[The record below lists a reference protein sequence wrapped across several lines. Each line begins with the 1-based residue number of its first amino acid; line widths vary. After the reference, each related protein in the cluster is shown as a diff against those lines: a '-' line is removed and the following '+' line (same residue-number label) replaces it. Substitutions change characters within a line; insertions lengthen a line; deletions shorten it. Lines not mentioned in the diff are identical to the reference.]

1 MLPSLANLGC
11 DTEAPKRV
19 GAGESGSCKVQ
30 RGARRERRTPIL
42 VDGEWV
48 HHYRHAP
55 LDDVSIR
62 RAVGQLWDPRQ
73 VAAVTAEYGPVAEWD
88 TSAVTNF
95 FALFEFRT
103 DLTAD
108 LSGWDVGNATNMG
121 FMFCGATS
129 FTSDLSKWDVGN
141 VETMV
146 YMFYNARNFT
156 SDLSKWNVSRVER
169 MLYMFFNAT
178 RFTSDLLRWDVRN
191 VTDMRDMFSGATSF
205 MSDLSQWDVGNVKYM
220 ADMFCDATS
229 FASDLSKWNVGK
241 LTEVSGMFRRAASFG
256 PPLVRS
262 GAGEEG
268 AIWTEE
274 SVRAHLDFVRND
286 ETLQTYKSVRVRRRW
301 RRLLWLFKEK
311 KRFWTKREQREIEE
325 YEGNTERLKRYLRVF
340 HRGGLSI

>member
-11 DTEAPKRV
+11 DTEAPKRR
-19 GAGESGSCKVQ
+19 GAGERGSGKVQ

-62 RAVGQLWDPRQ
+62 RAVEQLWDPGQ
-73 VAAVTAEYGPVAEWD
+73 LAAVTAEYGPVAEWD
-88 TSAVTNF
+88 TSEVTDF
-95 FALFEFRT
+95 FRLFEFRT
-103 DLTAD
+103 DFTAD
-108 LSGWDVGNATNMG
+108 LSGWDVGNATDMA

-129 FTSDLSKWDVGN
+129 FTSDLSKWDVRN
-141 VETMV
+141 VENMV
-146 YMFYNARNFT
+146 YMFDGARNFT
-156 SDLSKWNVSRVER
+156 ADLSKWDVGKVER
-169 MLYMFFNAT
+169 MNYMFYGASN
-178 RFTSDLLRWDVRN
+178 FT
-191 VTDMRDMFSGATSF
+191 A
-205 MSDLSQWDVGNVKYM
+205 DLSGWDVGNVTSM
-220 ADMFCDATS
+220 VDMFRGATS

-241 LTEVSGMFRRAASFG
+241 VTNATGMFMRAASFG

-268 AIWTEE
+268 AVWTEE

-286 ETLQTYKSVRVRRRW
+286 ETLQTYKSVRARRRW

-311 KRFWTKREQREIEE
+311 KRFWTKREQREVEE
-325 YEGNTERLKRYLRVF
+325 YEGDTARLERYLRAL
-340 HRGGLSI
+340 HRGWLGP